1 MFGTFPIRM
10 KYTSIP
16 GELAATT
23 SVDVYE
29 FRILEG
35 HHAVALCWFVY
46 DKEWR
51 VVDIEQLVP
60 GQKKSL
66 NE

>member
-16 GELAATT
+16 GRQEATVA
-23 SVDVYE
+23 VDVYE
-29 FRILEG
+29 FRIIEDQN
-35 HHAVALCWFVY
+35 AVALCWFVY
-46 DKEWR
+46 DKKWD
-51 VVDIEQLVP
+51 VVSIDQLVP
-60 GQKKSL
+60 VKQKSL